1 MKIYI
6 VGNPILR
13 KKAPKVKKID
23 RKLKVYVE
31 EMFHTMENNKPQ
43 GIGLAATQVGINL
56 SFFIY
61 KMDEEKGVVINPEI
75 LETKGDSVFE
85 EGCLSVPG
93 IYANIHRP
101 ETILIRYYD
110 LSHKMHEEEIS
121 GLKARVFQHEID
133 HLNGILFTD
142 YIENIEDVFVE
153 EGFTLPDELLRKLQ
167 KV

>member
-1 MKIYI
+1 MKIYT

-13 KKAPKVKKID
+13 KKAPKIKKVDKKI
-23 RKLKVYVE
+23 KKYVD

-56 SFFIY
+56 SFFVFKI
-61 KMDEEKGVVINPEI
+61 DEEKGVVLNPEI
-75 LETKGDSVFE
+75 LETKGDSVYE

-93 IYANIHRP
+93 VYANIHRP

-110 LSHKMHEEEIS
+110 LSQKMHEEEVG

-142 YIENIEDVFVE
+142 YIERLEDVFVE
-153 EGFTLPDELLRKLQ
+153 EGFMLPDELVKKLQ
-167 KV
+167 EK